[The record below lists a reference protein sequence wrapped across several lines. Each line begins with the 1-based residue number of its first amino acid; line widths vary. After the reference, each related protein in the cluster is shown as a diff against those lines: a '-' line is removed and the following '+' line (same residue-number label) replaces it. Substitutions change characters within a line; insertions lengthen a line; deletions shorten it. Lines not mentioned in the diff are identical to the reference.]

1 MTFNSN
7 SETKKQYNNALL
19 FFFFGIS
26 DLYSIS
32 QLSIEF
38 SPLLFDAL
46 VIIINRSHH
55 NTSLKNNV
63 VISKITI
70 NKGNCKFVDRDINR
84 KTFVVEKFLPKKLN
98 EYQQADFAGGIGC
111 KVKIVDMTINNIEW
125 SFLF

>member
-1 MTFNSN
+1 MG
-7 SETKKQYNNALL
+7 TKKLVGLIAIAAISLLIFANGASAPISLEMKQKYNQVLHGYYPN
-19 FFFFGIS
+19 F
-26 DLYSIS
+26 
-32 QLSIEF
+32 
-38 SPLLFDAL
+38 
-46 VIIINRSHH
+46 II
-55 NTSLKNNV
+55 TSLKNNV

>member
-1 MTFNSN
+1 MG
-7 SETKKQYNNALL
+7 TKKIIGFIATTILTLPIFANGASAPISLEMGQEYNQLL
-19 FFFFGIS
+19 HGYYPNF
-26 DLYSIS
+26 
-32 QLSIEF
+32 
-38 SPLLFDAL
+38 
-46 VIIINRSHH
+46 II
-55 NTSLKNNV
+55 TSLKNNV

-111 KVKIVDMTINNIEW
+111 KVKIVDMTINNTEW